1 LRFHSIC
8 VFLSHRTIITCLQ
21 CREKCPVR
29 SLQLEVLQLF
39 SLFLEI
45 FNKFYLAFG
54 LSRGDAG
61 AEDDARSRWELL
73 TEMASISH
81 QAASSSSSSSNAYI
95 SPTSDDQALQRAPAI
110 NPFVLMQ
117 TLFLYFD
124 MGIHA
129 VQIFD
134 IWPFAWSVCLS
145 LSLSLSLPPSFDPLS
160 LSLLHLFP
168 FHCVFLHVAFSF
180 VYIFLDRCTDC

>member
-1 LRFHSIC
+1 MLVFLSLFDLVSSLITDPSMHFLCFSIC
-8 VFLSHRTIITCLQ
+8 VFRSHRTIITCLQ

-54 LSRGDAG
+54 LSRGDAC

-73 TEMASISH
+73 TEMASNS
-81 QAASSSSSSSNAYI
+81 QAASSSSTSSNAYI
-95 SPTSDDQALQRAPAI
+95 SPTSDDQAPQRAPAI

-117 TLFLYFD
+117 TLSLYFD

-129 VQIFD
+129 V
-134 IWPFAWSVCLS
+134 
-145 LSLSLSLPPSFDPLS
+145 
-160 LSLLHLFP
+160 
-168 FHCVFLHVAFSF
+168 
-180 VYIFLDRCTDC
+180 